1 MNPVILDF
9 VERGWKLGKASSW
22 SASYSPEGG
31 AYDRYPVGYYL
42 KSGNCQIKVLLDE
55 MKVKAG
61 LDTDLCKITSIS
73 LYGENID
80 SFMINGVELSD
91 ISYEEMEDCLGL
103 PGFIEDLG
111 DGIEYGYYFPEKNIE
126 EIHFYFP
133 YSGESVTQI
142 FMILQ

>member
-9 VERGWKLGKASSW
+9 VERGWKLEEASGW
-22 SASYSPEGG
+22 SASYSPAGELS
-31 AYDRYPVGYYL
+31 DIYPVGYYL
-42 KSGNCQIKVLLDE
+42 SSGNCQIKVVLDE

-61 LDTDLCKITSIS
+61 YDTDLCKITSIS

-91 ISYEEMEDCLGL
+91 ISYEEMEDRLGL
-103 PGFIEDLG
+103 PGFTEDLD

-133 YSGESVTQI
+133 YSEESVTQI
-142 FMILQ
+142 FIIFK